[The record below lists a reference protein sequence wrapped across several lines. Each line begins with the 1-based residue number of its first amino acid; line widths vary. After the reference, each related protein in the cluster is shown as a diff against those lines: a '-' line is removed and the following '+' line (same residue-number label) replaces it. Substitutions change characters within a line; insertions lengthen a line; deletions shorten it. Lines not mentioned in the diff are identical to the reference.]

1 MTLTIP
7 QKMHQINMLINEIHN
22 EDPGVA
28 KVLRGGFE
36 MSLDVMDQILKNEG
50 RPLKEYDVS
59 KQIEVVCDLLD
70 IDIEQ
75 LVMQAIDDLNQ
86 QGDIEQKAADEK
98 TLAFITADEDVDD
111 YETFLEEN
119 KVKENLDFL
128 KGEI

>member
-1 MTLTIP
+1 
-7 QKMHQINMLINEIHN
+7 MLINEIHN

>member
-36 MSLDVMDQILKNEG
+36 MSFDVMDQILKNEG